1 MPEKA
6 SLLIHKIEITN
17 CGGFRETHEIEL
29 SIDKQKNFTIIIG
42 ESGRGKST
50 IFGLVYWCLY
60 GEFFKP
66 KLKTTHTDEG
76 LIHLPL
82 LKELEVGK
90 KVTASVTLTIN
101 DQNGEKYVL
110 TRSLIATKL
119 REESGKKFE
128 VLNNSRVYSGIQ
140 IETTCKMRMED
151 VREGGLYTERE
162 IGIINSELRQF
173 FPKNLSDF
181 VLFDG
186 EKLIKFQNPADAAAI
201 IKDGVEKISGLPV
214 VQSLIDSTNHTW
226 NAIRKHAGKQA
237 GADEDALTV
246 AIEELEQDI
255 KEAEKTIKD
264 NEELLEGNKMLYDE
278 IQEEMRKT
286 KAGKDIQTRISTEEI
301 EMMILKKER
310 NKHSSKLKDFLFKKI
325 PQILIRET
333 LLKSQEDFAR
343 LEELQKIPPS
353 ITSEGIDKLR
363 RTLTCVC
370 GRNFEKDDAVWD
382 ELGHVKDT
390 IIDSNT
396 TAGIAQGR
404 GLISV
409 IVDQSDPEKV
419 KEEYDSLD
427 ETSLKLNREIKKQ
440 QGVLDDLYEERRTL
454 PSEGKQDYDALDKQ
468 STELWHQSGVLKAI
482 IVDAKKDKEEYEK
495 EKKGLNTKLII
506 KLEYDKKSQSE
517 LDKIVILQAI
527 EKFSEERKKEII
539 GILRNIT
546 EKATDEYFMAS
557 APQKEEFD
565 RVEISS
571 NYDILA
577 LNKDGDTKELSMGQ
591 SHVLG
596 LSYVA
601 GCRKI
606 TKLNT
611 FLFIDSPLH
620 NISGQFRNE
629 VASVLVNHLPDVQIV
644 LFVTDSEYKA
654 GDLEGAKPVREI
666 LKPSNKIWKE
676 YEINICKTE
685 DGERTRC
692 IQEIGKNV

>member
-1 MPEKA
+1 M
-6 SLLIHKIEITN
+6 
-17 CGGFRETHEIEL
+17 
-29 SIDKQKNFTIIIG
+29 
-42 ESGRGKST
+42 
-50 IFGLVYWCLY
+50 
-60 GEFFKP
+60 
-66 KLKTTHTDEG
+66 
-76 LIHLPL
+76 
-82 LKELEVGK
+82 
-90 KVTASVTLTIN
+90 
-101 DQNGEKYVL
+101 
-110 TRSLIATKL
+110 
-119 REESGKKFE
+119 
-128 VLNNSRVYSGIQ
+128 
-140 IETTCKMRMED
+140 
-151 VREGGLYTERE
+151 
-162 IGIINSELRQF
+162 
-173 FPKNLSDF
+173 
-181 VLFDG
+181 
-186 EKLIKFQNPADAAAI
+186 
-201 IKDGVEKISGLPV
+201 
-214 VQSLIDSTNHTW
+214 
-226 NAIRKHAGKQA
+226 
-237 GADEDALTV
+237 
-246 AIEELEQDI
+246 
-255 KEAEKTIKD
+255 
-264 NEELLEGNKMLYDE
+264 
-278 IQEEMRKT
+278 
-286 KAGKDIQTRISTEEI
+286 
-301 EMMILKKER
+301 
-310 NKHSSKLKDFLFKKI
+310 
-325 PQILIRET
+325 
-333 LLKSQEDFAR
+333 
-343 LEELQKIPPS
+343 
-353 ITSEGIDKLR
+353 
-363 RTLTCVC
+363 
-370 GRNFEKDDAVWD
+370 
-382 ELGHVKDT
+382 
-390 IIDSNT
+390 
-396 TAGIAQGR
+396 
-404 GLISV
+404 
-409 IVDQSDPEKV
+409 
-419 KEEYDSLD
+419 
-427 ETSLKLNREIKKQ
+427 
-440 QGVLDDLYEERRTL
+440 
-454 PSEGKQDYDALDKQ
+454 
-468 STELWHQSGVLKAI
+468 
-482 IVDAKKDKEEYEK
+482 
-495 EKKGLNTKLII
+495 NTKLII